1 MLPSPAPA
9 QRTVAIAA
17 PAEVDLA
24 TEVEVHDPH
33 PLLVRTV
40 DLLGLHARLRLP
52 QQRGS

>member
-24 TEVEVHDPH
+24 TEVEF
-33 PLLVRTV
+33 RTA
-40 DLLGLHARLRLP
+40 LRARLRLP